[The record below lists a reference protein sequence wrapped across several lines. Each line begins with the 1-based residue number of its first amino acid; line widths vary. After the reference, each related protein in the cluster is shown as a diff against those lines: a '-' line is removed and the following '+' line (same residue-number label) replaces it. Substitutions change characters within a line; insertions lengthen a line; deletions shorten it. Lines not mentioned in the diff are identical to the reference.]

1 MVIEMIVTTTND
13 ISGKRIV
20 EYKGIVFG
28 EVFYSPDAGWVK
40 LTIIKNYEDALI
52 KSKELALDKMKENA
66 LKIGAN
72 AIVGASFV
80 FNYIGHSV
88 SVSATGTAVVV
99 E

>member
-1 MVIEMIVTTTND
+1 MVVTTTND

-28 EVFYSPDAGWVK
+28 EVFDLAGTGWTNS
-40 LTIIKNYEDALI
+40 TIIDNCEGALI
-52 KSKELALDKMKENA
+52 KSKNLALDKLKENA
-66 LKIGAN
+66 FKIGAN
-72 AIVGASFV
+72 AIVGVSFV